1 MPRYYFSLTNG
12 RPFEDRD
19 GLELVDLAAARE
31 EAGGFA
37 RDVMRREPQLHCPR
51 DQRERAA
58 SLRPAVSGRQLKW
71 PAGTQSKIFDC
82 LCLITD

>member
-37 RDVMRREPQLHCPR
+37 RDVMRREP
-51 DQRERAA
+51 ERRSWEGCTVRVTSENGQHLFDLPFQDA
-58 SLRPAVSGRQLKW
+58 S
-71 PAGTQSKIFDC
+71 
-82 LCLITD
+82 